1 TEPTVVRAQLRSVPA
16 LTLAT
21 TPGICTRTGVVLL
34 AKLPLPS
41 SPRSPAPQQ
50 NATPSERTAQLCV
63 APELTCAQ
71 GSDAGTLTGAEPVI
85 AALPSCP
92 AAFEPQQYSS

>member
-21 TPGICTRTGVVLL
+21 TAGICTRTGVVLL
-34 AKLPLPS
+34 AKLPFPS
-41 SPRSPAPQQ
+41 SPRYPAPQQ

-63 APELTCAQ
+63 APALICAH
-71 GSDAGTLTGAEPVI
+71 GSDAGTRTGVGPVT
-85 AALPSCP
+85 AAPPSCP
-92 AAFEPQQYSS
+92 AAFEPQQYAS